1 MRDERADAFGP
12 WSPIWIRRNGS
23 PGFDR
28 LVRGRIRR
36 RSRRDDLKVAFAD
49 VLEGAAV
56 SQGKIVELLAAKGA
70 GDHPAPMT
78 LVPDRCPQ
86 FQHTFLMLQRQTR
99 LSSLVS
105 NYAACPPAMA
115 TISAAD
121 MMSTDVDRPIAAIKD
136 KTLKSLNAFS
146 YCQGNF

>member
-1 MRDERADAFGP
+1 LSWSRGETQISRCLINFRPWRMAWICTMRDERADAFGP

-36 RSRRDDLKVAFAD
+36 RSWRDDLKVAFAD

-105 NYAACPPAMA
+105 RLCGLPAGDGNY
-115 TISAAD
+115 
-121 MMSTDVDRPIAAIKD
+121 
-136 KTLKSLNAFS
+136 
-146 YCQGNF
+146 